1 MQPGEHG
8 DCTERAVAVFDRC
21 AVEDNDVEGFSSTGV
36 DDDRRVVRD
45 AGLGGIS
52 MFAVVFV
59 VCRVDL

>member
-21 AVEDNDVEGFSSTGV
+21 AVEDKDVEGFSSTGV

-45 AGLGGIS
+45 VGLGGIS
-52 MFAVVFV
+52 MFAVVLV
-59 VCRVDL
+59 VCSVDL